1 MPRPTIDEVLAEVRL
16 TCVRGVGPMLR
27 SRLVEAFGSADRVLA
42 GHASDLQ
49 AVRGVGAKLAEAI
62 LKAPSVDDAAR
73 MLDEAAAHGIRVL
86 TLGDDEYPPGL
97 REIPD
102 PPPVLYCRG
111 SIEPQDQ
118 RAVAIVGTRLATRYG
133 LRQTERFARD
143 LAAAG
148 VTVVSGLARG
158 VDGVAHR
165 AALDAGGRTI
175 AALAGGLMKI
185 YPPEHGRLAD
195 AVAGCGAL
203 VAEAAP
209 PMPPLSG
216 SFPQRNRIIS
226 GLSLG
231 VLVIEAAER
240 SGALI
245 TARHAAEQGRDAFA
259 LPGQADC
266 PQSMGCHRLIQEG
279 AKLVTCVEDVL
290 EELDAMAQLAM
301 PSSRPA
307 SSGAATRPV
316 ERSVQKM
323 LPEVHWDEPTKA
335 LLDKVGRDA
344 TTIDQLIDETGLPIE
359 QVLAGLS
366 RLEAGGAIRR
376 LSGFTVQLK

>member
-1 MPRPTIDEVLAEVRL
+1 M
-16 TCVRGVGPMLR
+16 
-27 SRLVEAFGSADRVLA
+27 
-42 GHASDLQ
+42 
-49 AVRGVGAKLAEAI
+49 
-62 LKAPSVDDAAR
+62 
-73 MLDEAAAHGIRVL
+73 
-86 TLGDDEYPPGL
+86 
-97 REIPD
+97 
-102 PPPVLYCRG
+102 
-111 SIEPQDQ
+111 
-118 RAVAIVGTRLATRYG
+118 
-133 LRQTERFARD
+133 
-143 LAAAG
+143 
-148 VTVVSGLARG
+148 
-158 VDGVAHR
+158 
-165 AALDAGGRTI
+165 
-175 AALAGGLMKI
+175 AGGLMRV

-203 VAEAAP
+203 VAEMAP

-259 LPGQADC
+259 LPGPIDS

-279 AKLVTCVEDVL
+279 AKLVTSVDDIL
-290 EELDAMAQLAM
+290 EELDAMAQLATPAPHRASELPKQKAM
-301 PSSRPA
+301 PAVEWDGP
-307 SSGAATRPV
+307 TR
-316 ERSVQKM
+316 
-323 LPEVHWDEPTKA
+323 A

-344 TTIDQLIDETGLPIE
+344 TTIDTLVDETGLPIE

>member
-1 MPRPTIDEVLAEVRL
+1 MSPPDPEDVLAEVRL
-16 TCVRGVGPMLR
+16 SCVRGVGPLLR
-27 SRLVEAFGSADRVLA
+27 GRLVEALGSAGRVLA
-42 GHASDLQ
+42 EHPTALQ
-49 AVRGVGAKLAEAI
+49 QVRGVGAKLAEAI
-62 LKAPSVDDAAR
+62 ASAPSEAETVR
-73 MLDEAAAHGIRVL
+73 MLDEAAEHGIRVL
-86 TLGDDEYPPGL
+86 TLGDGEYPPAL

-111 SIEPQDQ
+111 AIEPEDQ
-118 RAVAIVGTRLATRYG
+118 RAVAIVGTRRATRYG
-133 LRQTERFARD
+133 LRQTELLARD
-143 LAAAG
+143 LALAG

-165 AALDAGGRTI
+165 AALEAGGRTI
-175 AALAGGLMKI
+175 AALAGGLLKI

-195 AVAGCGAL
+195 AVAGRGAL
-203 VAEAAP
+203 LAEAPP

-259 LPGQADC
+259 LPGQIDN

-279 AKLVTCVEDVL
+279 AKLVTCVDDIL
-290 EELDAMAQLAM
+290 EELDTLASLAS
-301 PSSRPA
+301 PSLRTAPNGSPREPDVD
-307 SSGAATRPV
+307 RWEEPM
-316 ERSVQKM
+316 RSV
-323 LPEVHWDEPTKA
+323 
-335 LLDKVGRDA
+335 LLKVGRES
-344 TTIDQLIDETGLPIE
+344 TSVDQLVDETGLPVE

-376 LSGFTVQLK
+376 LSGVAVRLA

>member
-259 LPGQADC
+259 LPGQADS

-290 EELDAMAQLAM
+290 EELDAMAQLS
-301 PSSRPA
+301 PSTTPA
-307 SSGAATRPV
+307 PRAASTPPK
-316 ERSVQKM
+316 QKL
-323 LPEVHWDEPTKA
+323 LPAIEWDEPTKA

-344 TTIDQLIDETGLPIE
+344 TTIDQLIDETGLPID

>member
-27 SRLVEAFGSADRVLA
+27 GRLVEAFGSAERALA
-42 GHASDLQ
+42 AHGADLQ
-49 AVRGVGAKLAEAI
+49 RVRGVGAKLAEAI
-62 LKAPSVDDAAR
+62 LKAPSVDAAAR

-86 TLGDDEYPPGL
+86 TLGDAEYPPGL

-111 SIEPQDQ
+111 SIEPRDQ
-118 RAVAIVGTRLATRYG
+118 RAVAIVGTRVATRYG

-165 AALDAGGRTI
+165 AALEAGGRTI

-259 LPGQADC
+259 LPGPIDS
-266 PQSMGCHRLIQEG
+266 PQSTGCHRLIQEG
-279 AKLVTCVEDVL
+279 AKLVTSVDDVL
-290 EELDAMAQLAM
+290 EEIDALAPRALLPAGSSAGSPAG
-301 PSSRPA
+301 PSAALPSR
-307 SSGAATRPV
+307 AAAAPD
-316 ERSVQKM
+316 
-323 LPEVHWDEPTKA
+323 WDEPTKA
-335 LLDKVGRDA
+335 VLEKVGREV
-344 TTIDQLIDETGLPIE
+344 TTVDRLVDETGLPVE

-376 LSGFTVQLK
+376 LSGVTVQRV